1 MTDRCEAVFIPPS
14 VISMSLQ
21 ELADRLA
28 ATIHD
33 PSGTDAEWSHHSDLS
48 KVLRAD
54 FVRAGGAGQLVT
66 RHPVAHV
73 QVQPETQGA
82 VVLVDDAARYLV
94 ESGSRFRITRHIQ
107 ALPFAGLHPLQPV
120 PWADVPH
127 LVARAMYPESD
138 DEELEALGY
147 GGTHLETKQRLE
159 RAHQFGELVAQ
170 DPRTGRPLPFAT
182 GDAVVLAG
190 DLCAFFTGSHTDKQ
204 PVPAAQP
211 TQPVQPVEAASGYIS
226 PKRWAGHPER
236 VLALMKVA
244 RERGQSAAAAAFDI
258 TRTRVQ
264 QVIDEYGEA
273 AEAWRDAK
281 GRHEPSHSQA
291 GILLQESWHP
301 QAKGGA
307 RGLHSKNANPH
318 K

>member
-1 MTDRCEAVFIPPS
+1 MIDRCEAVFIPPS
-14 VISMSLQ
+14 VVAMSLQ

-28 ATIHD
+28 EIIHD
-33 PSGTDAEWSHHSDLS
+33 PSGTDAEWSRHSDLS

-182 GDAVVLAG
+182 GDAVALAG
-190 DLCAFFTGSHTDKQ
+190 DLCAFFTGSHTGQPPAPQAAVGRKDPHAPWTLEELDALWQVRRDKG
-204 PVPAAQP
+204 
-211 TQPVQPVEAASGYIS
+211 TSEAAKAFGISDGLVRQKLPGGRNS
-226 PKRWAGHPER
+226 PK
-236 VLALMKVA
+236 
-244 RERGQSAAAAAFDI
+244 
-258 TRTRVQ
+258 
-264 QVIDEYGEA
+264 
-273 AEAWRDAK
+273 
-281 GRHEPSHSQA
+281 PS
-291 GILLQESWHP
+291 E
-301 QAKGGA
+301 QAKQ
-307 RGLHSKNANPH
+307 ANTRP
-318 K
+318 KKAKSTAIWDAWKP